1 MIKAIALDDEPLA
14 LEIINH
20 FAKSIDF
27 IHLEKTFTKQ
37 NEAMKYLR
45 NYPVDLIFLDINMP
59 QKNGI
64 DFFKSLNA
72 DPILIFTT
80 AYSEFA
86 VEGFNINATD
96 YLLKPFSEERFVQ
109 AAMKARNEFEFRKN
123 RSVQTHLMIR
133 ADYKLYRIEFD
144 NILFIE
150 GLDDYIQ
157 IHQTNGSKIVARYS
171 MKSILAKLPDQ
182 KFIRI
187 HRSYIVATNQIKSIQ
202 NKTITLADFVLPIGD
217 TYRDEILNMMR

>member
-20 FAKSIDF
+20 FTKSIDF

-37 NEAMKYLR
+37 QEAMKYLR

-133 ADYKLYRIEFD
+133 ADYKLYRIDFE

-157 IHQTNGSKIVARYS
+157 IHQTNGTKIVARYS

-182 KFIRI
+182 KFMRI

-202 NKTITLADFVLPIGD
+202 NKTVTLNEFVLPIGD
-217 TYRDEILNMMR
+217 TYREDILKLIQ

>member
-14 LEIINH
+14 LEIISH
-20 FAKSIDF
+20 FSKSIDF

-80 AYSEFA
+80 AYSECA

-144 NILFIE
+144 SILFIE

-187 HRSYIVATNQIKSIQ
+187 HRSYIVSTNYIKSIQ
-202 NKTITLADFVLPIGD
+202 NKTVTLNDFVLPIGD
-217 TYRDEILNMMR
+217 TYRDDVLKIIQ

>member
-14 LEIINH
+14 LEIISH
-20 FAKSIDF
+20 FSKSIDF

-187 HRSYIVATNQIKSIQ
+187 HRSYIVATNYIKSIQ
-202 NKTITLADFVLPIGD
+202 NKTVTLNDFVLPIGD

>member
-14 LEIINH
+14 LEIISH
-20 FAKSIDF
+20 FSKSIDF

-123 RSVQTHLMIR
+123 RSVQTHLMMR

-144 NILFIE
+144 TILFIE

-157 IHQTNGSKIVARYS
+157 IHQTNGTKIVARYS

-187 HRSYIVATNQIKSIQ
+187 HRSYIVSTNQIKSIQ

>member
-14 LEIINH
+14 LEIISH
-20 FAKSIDF
+20 FSKSIDF

-144 NILFIE
+144 SILFIE

-157 IHQTNGSKIVARYS
+157 IHQTNGTKIVARYS

-187 HRSYIVATNQIKSIQ
+187 HRSYIVSTNYIKSIQ
-202 NKTITLADFVLPIGD
+202 NKTVTLNDFVLPIGD
-217 TYRDEILNMMR
+217 TYRDDVLKIIQ